1 MDADVWKTSLGHL
14 KKVTTSY
21 DQTRRRLHD
30 VWQKK
35 SDLYYLENVWLIT
48 SSRRLIYDISSFW
61 RRRIY
66 LALRTSDLWRSE
78 DAWFTTS
85 WRCLWNKVAATP
97 TPLQNKLFF
106 ILFCLKF
113 SENFK
118 CSAKVSIN
126 KWNFVNHYV
135 SLTTLI
141 SKNQKLV
148 CRIRREERE
157 EIPTFTSLLSV
168 QEKPHWLIKKPN
180 YNCVFLC
187 CKYVP

>member
-1 MDADVWKTSLGHL
+1 MDTDVWKTSSGHL

-21 DQTRRRLHD
+21 DQTRRHLHD

-35 SDLYYLENVWLIT
+35 SDLYCLENIWLIT

-85 WRCLWNKVAATP
+85 CRCLWNKVAATP
-97 TPLQNKLFF
+97 TQLQNKLFF
-106 ILFCLKF
+106 LILFCLKF

-118 CSAKVSIN
+118 WSAKVSIN
-126 KWNFVNHYV
+126 KWNFVNCYV

-148 CRIRREERE
+148 SRIRREERE
-157 EIPTFTSLLSV
+157 EIPTFT
-168 QEKPHWLIKKPN
+168 
-180 YNCVFLC
+180 
-187 CKYVP
+187 